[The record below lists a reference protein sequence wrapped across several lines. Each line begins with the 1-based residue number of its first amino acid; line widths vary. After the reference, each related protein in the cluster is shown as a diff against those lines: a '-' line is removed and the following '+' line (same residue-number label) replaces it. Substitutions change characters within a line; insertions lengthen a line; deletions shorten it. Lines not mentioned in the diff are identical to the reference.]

1 MTTKIKVRVPF
12 EEIKEKD
19 RYEVIEK
26 ATREEAKEFVRQMQ
40 KAGIYA
46 KIIKD

>member
-1 MTTKIKVRVPF
+1 MPTKVKVRVPF
-12 EEIKEKD
+12 EGVKE
-19 RYEVIEK
+19 RYEIIEK

-46 KIIKD
+46 KVIKE